1 MSQALKAVSVAVLS
15 VVVIGLLC
23 GAVAAQARGSIEPP
37 SAPMWGTPAPS
48 FDGRYIVYEQSFLYT
63 TPFSITDLRPEA
75 RYANKESYELHSLMV
90 FRPYTNG
97 VLLQN
102 RPVVF
107 YVHGGG
113 WTDGYAEWYSYTAK
127 SLTGEMGWVTV
138 VIDYRLTS
146 DEVFV
151 ADEYC
156 PDKVTC
162 ALTQN
167 VSLRTKAAWYDDNI
181 ADVAAAF
188 TWVRDNIGAQGG
200 DARNIFVFGHSAGAH
215 LATLLTTHPTLAAL
229 RPHIQGL
236 ISMSGAYNLNA
247 FDDTPAEKAFWS
259 ASVSQT
265 FQGGFNNTDLLT
277 DASPLNYITT
287 TSPLPPV
294 LIYYAQDELL
304 GLTQQAVFFDNLLTT
319 QGHAHDTHYLSGY
332 GHTSEMDAIEFI
344 TEPVTID
351 LVNWIDAHLEYAVYL
366 PLVSNNY
373 SVPIGR

>member
-1 MSQALKAVSVAVLS
+1 MSQVLKAVCVAVLS

-23 GAVAAQARGSIEPP
+23 GAVAAQARGPIEPP
-37 SAPMWGTPAPS
+37 SAPTWGTPAPN
-48 FDGRYIVYEQSFLYT
+48 FNGRYIVYEESFLYT

-167 VSLRTKAAWYDDNI
+167 VPLRTKAAWYDDNI
-181 ADVAAAF
+181 SDVAAALYRS
-188 TWVRDNIGAQGG
+188 WALVGISW
-200 DARNIFVFGHSAGAH
+200 ILAGAIPAG
-215 LATLLTTHPTLAAL
+215 LRNASISHPV
-229 RPHIQGL
+229 R
-236 ISMSGAYNLNA
+236 
-247 FDDTPAEKAFWS
+247 
-259 ASVSQT
+259 
-265 FQGGFNNTDLLT
+265 
-277 DASPLNYITT
+277 
-287 TSPLPPV
+287 
-294 LIYYAQDELL
+294 
-304 GLTQQAVFFDNLLTT
+304 
-319 QGHAHDTHYLSGY
+319 LSGSLSSSP
-332 GHTSEMDAIEFI
+332 T
-344 TEPVTID
+344 
-351 LVNWIDAHLEYAVYL
+351 
-366 PLVSNNY
+366 Y
-373 SVPIGR
+373 SSGRKNSA